1 MGLVPVGDSLGT
13 VSLWDRGTC
22 KAYGFVNSLYL
33 RMAMLVLD
41 FLLVLDAMAFCIAVL
56 AAAIAHS
63 LDMLQEGCVC
73 GLAAVSAA
81 LAGILLL
88 LLKYGLCS

>member
-1 MGLVPVGDSLGT
+1 MH
-13 VSLWDRGTC
+13 
-22 KAYGFVNSLYL
+22 GFVNSLYL

-63 LDMLQEGCVC
+63 LDMLQEGCIC
-73 GLAAVSAA
+73 GLVVVSTI
-81 LAGILLL
+81 LIGLLLL
-88 LLKYGLCS
+88 LLKYGLCP